1 LANIDRVI
9 APVTISDGVTLRLV
23 QVEDAE
29 ALAAAYRKNRD
40 HLAPWD
46 PERKPEFFTGE
57 WQAQEIPKQL
67 AAYSAG
73 TSVPLVLAADDAIV
87 GRINLSNI
95 VRGALESGSVG
106 YWVDADYTGRGLVSA
121 ALQQALALAR
131 GMGLHRI
138 EAGTLVHN
146 LASQRVLEK
155 AGFEYYGMAPKFLKI
170 NGSWQDHRLFQILL
184 HD

>member
-9 APVTISDGVTLRLV
+9 DPIPLAEGVTLRLV
-23 QVEDAE
+23 EVADAE
-29 ALAAAYRKNRD
+29 RLAAAYRRNRE

-46 PERKPEFFTGE
+46 PSRKPEFFTGQ
-57 WQAQEIPKQL
+57 WQAREIPKQL

-73 TSVPLVLAADDAIV
+73 TSVPLVLVTDEAIV

-106 YWVDADYTGRGLVSA
+106 YWIDADYAGRGLVSA
-121 ALQQALALAR
+121 ALGQALALAR

-146 LASQRVLEK
+146 VASQRVLEK

>member
-1 LANIDRVI
+1 VIDPI
-9 APVTISDGVTLRLV
+9 PLSDAVTLRLV
-23 QVEDAE
+23 EVGDAE
-29 ALAAAYRKNRD
+29 ALAAAYRKNRE

-57 WQAQEIPKQL
+57 WQAREIPKQL
-67 AAYSAG
+67 VAYSAG
-73 TSVPLVLAADDAIV
+73 TSVPLVLATEGAIV

-106 YWVDADYTGRGLVSA
+106 YWVDADYAGHGLISA
-121 ALQQALALAR
+121 ALHQTLALAR
-131 GMGLHRI
+131 GMGLHRV